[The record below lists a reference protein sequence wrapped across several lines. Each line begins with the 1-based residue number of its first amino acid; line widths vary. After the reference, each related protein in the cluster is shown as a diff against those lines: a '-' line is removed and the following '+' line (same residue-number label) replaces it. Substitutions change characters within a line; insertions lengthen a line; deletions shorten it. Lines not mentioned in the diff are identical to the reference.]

1 MGQRQTWY
9 APVVN
14 IVKDRV
20 FRHRLIGGTNVSKM
34 INGLLIQGLIVI
46 LIKWKSSLQKEAI
59 KKSNNNSKQIRNEYK

>member
-9 APVVN
+9 APVAN
-14 IVKDRV
+14 TVKNRV
-20 FRHRLIGGTNVSKM
+20 FHHLFIGGTNVSNT

-59 KKSNNNSKQIRNEYK
+59 KKSNNNSN